1 MGHIYTY
8 FEYIWGIYCSI
19 YPKKICLPICPK
31 TMSQYS
37 LTHNDV
43 KYIWGIY
50 CIFIVYIVY
59 NPTTMSQVLKILKK
73 FPVWSL
79 IFENFSFFS
88 AFSTFLLGKIRK
100 FSGFALFSL
109 SNTNFSYR
117 SHPMTQ
123 EPNNLNIWFSKQYP
137 RSFFLPFFKIMMF
150 DRFRALF
157 RVFLGIC
164 KFGAETFEPRAVLR
178 SSALFW

>member
-1 MGHIYTY
+1 MSQFFILATYVWGIYFMGHIYTY

-73 FPVWSL
+73 FPV
-79 IFENFSFFS
+79 
-88 AFSTFLLGKIRK
+88 
-100 FSGFALFSL
+100 
-109 SNTNFSYR
+109 
-117 SHPMTQ
+117 
-123 EPNNLNIWFSKQYP
+123 
-137 RSFFLPFFKIMMF
+137 
-150 DRFRALF
+150 
-157 RVFLGIC
+157 
-164 KFGAETFEPRAVLR
+164 
-178 SSALFW
+178 